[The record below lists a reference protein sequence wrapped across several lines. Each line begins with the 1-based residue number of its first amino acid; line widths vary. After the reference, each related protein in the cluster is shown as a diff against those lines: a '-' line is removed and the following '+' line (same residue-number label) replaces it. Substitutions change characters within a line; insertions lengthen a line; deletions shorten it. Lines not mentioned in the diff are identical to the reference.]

1 MVIQWVFEEIANDLK
16 AQGKN
21 VVITNGTENFNS
33 IAESIEK
40 LEIFN

>member
-16 AQGKN
+16 AQGKT
-21 VVITNGTENFNS
+21 VVITNGTENFNN